1 MDIIQSVQPLYPNSI
16 LSMNAVIG
24 IVIGSCV
31 IGVIWAYINYL
42 GVKKVQVG
50 DNYSGIYESVVNE
63 PGSKEVT

>member
-1 MDIIQSVQPLYPNSI
+1 MDIIESVATSYPNSI
-16 LSMNAVIG
+16 LSMNAIIG
-24 IVIGSCV
+24 IIIGSCV

-63 PGSKEVT
+63 PGSK